1 MSSHYPQGRRPSRE
15 QETVTISLDTEP
27 MKIVETVLKNH
38 RSYFY
43 RELKSGT
50 SYRKIHELLAG
61 ILDSAEG
68 MDNSG
73 EFLKAQLPRVYV
85 IIEYQRARDQIGEGL
100 KNVLIKVIEE
110 LIEKANTKD
119 PRIKEAI
126 KKARLLLDSIAV
138 IAKEK
143 E

>member
-1 MSSHYPQGRRPSRE
+1 MSSRYPQGRRPSRE

-27 MKIVETVLKNH
+27 MEIVETVLKNH

-68 MDNSG
+68 MKDPWN
-73 EFLKAQLPRVYV
+73 FLKLQLPRAYV

-100 KNVLIKVIEE
+100 KSILIKVIEE
-110 LIEKANTKD
+110 LTEKANTND
-119 PRIKEAI
+119 SRIKEAI
-126 KKARLLLDSIAV
+126 RKARLLLDSIAV